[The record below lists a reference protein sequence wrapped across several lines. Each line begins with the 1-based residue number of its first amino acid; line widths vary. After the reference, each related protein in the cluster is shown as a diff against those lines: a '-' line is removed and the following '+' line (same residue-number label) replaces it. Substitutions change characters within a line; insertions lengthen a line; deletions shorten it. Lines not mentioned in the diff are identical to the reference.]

1 MKHRIIF
8 ITTIIGIIITSI
20 IFNNVTF
27 STYRYHQHK
36 EDQVDEEDFKD
47 QYTSLATGLESFS
60 THLPLFEI
68 TTKDPV
74 PEPYVYDEL
83 GNRSSNDDMVVANV
97 NYYDDELNLNRL
109 TNEPVVSEQAMF
121 RIRGRSSRAFD
132 KKGYLIKFKKNN
144 LVDNKK
150 VSLSGMVED
159 SDWALHG
166 PFMDKT
172 LIRNYLCYNLAGE
185 FMEYSPNVRFCE
197 LILNG
202 EYQGLYLLT
211 EQVEYND
218 EGRIEITETKPNLK
232 TTSYILQLDVGT
244 DDPLYALPT
253 FNYYTGKNGSMNKRS
268 GLLEIKYPGKT
279 LTQDQKYFIENEISQ
294 FEKAL
299 VSFDSADKNFGFPA
313 FIDINSFVDYFI
325 INEFTMNSDAG
336 RLSTYYYKDLRG
348 KLKVA
353 VWDFNSSFNN
363 YTLDFSKPHFLM
375 MTDKPWYEYLLKDG
389 LFVEKIIKRYRELRK
404 TYLSD
409 EYLLNY
415 VDETIE
421 YLGPAIDR
429 NNEKWRYS
437 YFGYPYLLIPK
448 ERNPKDYEEAVTQLK
463 EAIVERGQ
471 YLDENIETLYALAH
485 DSVNKQFKYKLGEN
499 K

>member
-1 MKHRIIF
+1 MKHKIIF
-8 ITTIIGIIITSI
+8 IITIIGIIIASL
-20 IFNNVTF
+20 IFNNATF
-27 STYRYHQHK
+27 STNRYHQHR
-36 EDQVDEEDFKD
+36 EDKVDEVDFNG
-47 QYTSLATGLESFS
+47 QYTSLETGLDSFS

-68 TTKDPV
+68 TTEDLV
-74 PEPYVYDEL
+74 PDPYVLDEL
-83 GNRSSNDDMVVANV
+83 GVKKRNDDMVVAKI
-97 NYYDDELNLNRL
+97 NYFDDELNLNKL
-109 TNEPVVSEQAMF
+109 SNVPALSEEAMF

-132 KKGYLIKFKKNN
+132 KKGYLIKFKKKN

-232 TTSYILQLDVGT
+232 STSYILQLDVGT
-244 DDPLYALPT
+244 EDPLYALPT
-253 FNYYTGKNGSMNKRS
+253 FNYYTGKNGSVNKGS
-268 GLLEIKYPGKT
+268 GLLEIKYPGQSLT
-279 LTQDQKYFIENEISQ
+279 LDQKYFIENEISQ

-336 RLSTYYYKDLRG
+336 RLSTYYYKDMRG

-353 VWDFNSSFNN
+353 VWDFNSAFNN

-375 MTDKPWYEYLLKDG
+375 MTDKPWYEYLLKDPS
-389 LFVEKIIKRYRELRK
+389 FVERIIKRYAELRK
-404 TYLSD
+404 TFLSD

-415 VDETIE
+415 VDETIA

-437 YFGYPYLLIPK
+437 YFGFPELLIPT
-448 ERNPKDYEEAVTQLK
+448 ERNPRNFDEAVAQLK
-463 EAIVERGQ
+463 EVMVERGQ

>member
-1 MKHRIIF
+1 MKYKIVFII
-8 ITTIIGIIITSI
+8 TVIGIMITSI
-20 IFNNVTF
+20 IFNNATF
-27 STYRYHQHK
+27 STNRYHQHK
-36 EDQVDEEDFKD
+36 EDKVDEVDFKG
-47 QYTSLATGLESFS
+47 QYTSLGEGLESFS

-68 TTKDPV
+68 ITEDPV
-74 PEPYVYDEL
+74 PDPYFLDEQDEKKRNYDT
-83 GNRSSNDDMVVANV
+83 VAAKV
-97 NYYDDELNLNRL
+97 NYYDNELNLNTL
-109 TNEPVVSEQAMF
+109 ENIPEVSENALF
-121 RIRGRSSRAFD
+121 RIRGRTSRAFD
-132 KKGYLIKFKKNN
+132 KKGYLIKFKKGN
-144 LVDNKK
+144 LVGNKK

-159 SDWALHG
+159 SDWSLHG

-197 LILNG
+197 LVLNG

-218 EGRIEITETKPNLK
+218 DGRLNLTKTNPDLK
-232 TTSYILQLDVGT
+232 STSYILQLDVGT
-244 DDPLYALPT
+244 NDPLYALPT
-253 FNYYTGKNGSMNKRS
+253 FNYYTGKNGSVNKGS
-268 GLLEIKYPGKT
+268 GLLEIKYPGPSLT
-279 LTQDQKYFIENEISQ
+279 LDQKYYIENEISQ
-294 FEKAL
+294 FEKSL

-336 RLSTYYYKDLRG
+336 RLSTFYYKDMRE

-353 VWDFNSSFNN
+353 VWDFNSAFNN

-375 MTDKPWYEYLLKDG
+375 MTDKPWFEYLLKERF
-389 LFVEKIIKRYRELRK
+389 FVERIIKRYEELRK

-415 VDETIE
+415 VDETIA

-437 YFGYPYLLIPK
+437 YFGFPDLLIPK
-448 ERNPKDYEEAVTQLK
+448 ERNPRNYEEAVTQLK

-485 DSVNKQFKYKLGEN
+485 DSVNKQFKYKIGEN